1 MEVGATEHFA
11 CDLHFNI
18 SIDPDERKLGADI
31 SLYKLEEENA
41 TEAVLYE
48 VLFIHQSTPSFNT
61 LVGEKFIRA
70 TSKGWQVFHI
80 DKISSLLQQGYN
92 DVLMKLIVFKI
103 DESEKVLTCPE
114 ISPLFVLNDENL
126 RLQLQNKVSGQT
138 HQTTTEQPT
147 QGATEGEQ
155 PTQGATE
162 GEQPTQGA
170 TEGEQPTHG
179 ATEGEKPTQGA
190 TEGEQPTQG
199 ATEGGKPTQGATEN
213 EEPTQGAT
221 EGEQPTQGATEGEQ
235 PTQGATEGEQPTQG
249 ATEGEKPTQGTT
261 EGEQPTQ
268 GTTEGE
274 QPTQGN
280 VSQEQPTQGNE
291 TQNATTEEPSTTPIF
306 DRQNYIP
313 VFTVFIGPTVPGWPF
328 LSQGKRSTDAVKVD
342 HSRKMDSLNRTC
354 EIQDYRVELDSAT
367 VIEPKLV
374 NIKKCSG
381 QCITDA
387 EKKDLPPSSR
397 PTQCSPTSYSNLDV
411 LLQEGDALTI
421 HTVADAIINKCS
433 CA

>member
-48 VLFIHQSTPSFNT
+48 VLVIYQSTPSFNM
-61 LVGEKFIRA
+61 LVGQKFIRA

-80 DKISSLLQQGYN
+80 DMVSSSLQLGYN
-92 DVLMKLIVFKI
+92 DVLMKLVVFKI
-103 DESEKVLTCPE
+103 NESVKVLTCPE

-126 RLQLQNKVSGQT
+126 RLQLQNKISGQT
-138 HQTTTEQPT
+138 HQTTTDQPTQGATEGEQPTQGATEGEKPTQGATEGEQPT

-170 TEGEQPTHG
+170 TEGEQ
-179 ATEGEKPTQGA
+179 
-190 TEGEQPTQG
+190 
-199 ATEGGKPTQGATEN
+199 
-213 EEPTQGAT
+213 PTQGAT

-249 ATEGEKPTQGTT
+249 ATEGEKPTQGAMS
-261 EGEQPTQ
+261 Q
-268 GTTEGE
+268 E

-280 VSQEQPTQGNE
+280 ETQEQPTQGNE
-291 TQNATTEEPSTTPIF
+291 TQNATTEEPSTTLIF

-328 LSQGKRSTDAVKVD
+328 LSQGKRSTDAVRVD
-342 HSRKMDSLNRTC
+342 HSREMDSLNRTC

-381 QCITDA
+381 QCATDA

-433 CA
+433 CV

>member
-48 VLFIHQSTPSFNT
+48 VLVIYQSTPSFNM
-61 LVGEKFIRA
+61 LVGQKFIRA

-80 DKISSLLQQGYN
+80 DMVSSSLQLGYN
-92 DVLMKLIVFKI
+92 DVLMKLVVFKI
-103 DESEKVLTCPE
+103 DESVKVLTCPE

-126 RLQLQNKVSGQT
+126 RLQLQNKISGQT
-138 HQTTTEQPT
+138 HQTTTDQPT

-162 GEQPTQGA
+162 GE
-170 TEGEQPTHG
+170 
-179 ATEGEKPTQGA
+179 K
-190 TEGEQPTQG
+190 
-199 ATEGGKPTQGATEN
+199 
-213 EEPTQGAT
+213 PTQGAT

-249 ATEGEKPTQGTT
+249 ATEGE
-261 EGEQPTQ
+261 QPTQ
-268 GTTEGE
+268 GATEGE

-280 VSQEQPTQGNE
+280 ETQEQPTQGNE
-291 TQNATTEEPSTTPIF
+291 TQNATTEEPSTTLVF

-411 LLQEGDALTI
+411 LLQEGDALAI

-433 CA
+433 CV

>member
-48 VLFIHQSTPSFNT
+48 VLVIYQSTPSFNM
-61 LVGEKFIRA
+61 LVGQKFIRA

-80 DKISSLLQQGYN
+80 DMVSSSLQLGYN
-92 DVLMKLIVFKI
+92 DVLMKLVVFKI
-103 DESEKVLTCPE
+103 DESVKVLTCPE
-114 ISPLFVLNDENL
+114 ISPLFVLNDDNL
-126 RLQLQNKVSGQT
+126 RLQLQNKISGQT
-138 HQTTTEQPT
+138 HQTTTDQPT

-170 TEGEQPTHG
+170 TQ
-179 ATEGEKPTQGA
+179 GEKPTQG
-190 TEGEQPTQG
+190 
-199 ATEGGKPTQGATEN
+199 N
-213 EEPTQGAT
+213 ET
-221 EGEQPTQGATEGEQ
+221 
-235 PTQGATEGEQPTQG
+235 
-249 ATEGEKPTQGTT
+249 
-261 EGEQPTQ
+261 
-268 GTTEGE
+268 
-274 QPTQGN
+274 
-280 VSQEQPTQGNE
+280 QEQPTQGNE
-291 TQNATTEEPSTTPIF
+291 TQNATTEEPSTTLVF

-328 LSQGKRSTDAVKVD
+328 LSQGKRSTDAVRVD
-342 HSRKMDSLNRTC
+342 HSREMDSLNRTC
-354 EIQDYRVELDSAT
+354 EIQDYGVELDSAT

-381 QCITDA
+381 QCATDA

-433 CA
+433 CV

>member
-1 MEVGATEHFA
+1 MEVGTSGHFA

-18 SIDPDERKLGADI
+18 SIDPEERKLGADI

-41 TEAVLYE
+41 TEAVWYN
-48 VLFIHQSTPSFNT
+48 VLIVHQSTPSFNM

-70 TSKGWQVFHI
+70 TSKGWQVFHT
-80 DKISSLLQQGYN
+80 DKASSSLQQGYN
-92 DVLMKLIVFKI
+92 NVLMKILVFKI
-103 DESEKVLTCPE
+103 DESLKHLTCPE
-114 ISPLFVLNDENL
+114 ISALFVLNDENL
-126 RLQLQNKVSGQT
+126 RLQLQTKASGQT
-138 HQTTTEQPT
+138 HQTTTDATQPTQGATEREQPT
-147 QGATEGEQ
+147 QGATER
-155 PTQGATE
+155 
-162 GEQPTQGA
+162 
-170 TEGEQPTHG
+170 
-179 ATEGEKPTQGA
+179 
-190 TEGEQPTQG
+190 
-199 ATEGGKPTQGATEN
+199 
-213 EEPTQGAT
+213 
-221 EGEQPTQGATEGEQ
+221 
-235 PTQGATEGEQPTQG
+235 
-249 ATEGEKPTQGTT
+249 
-261 EGEQPTQ
+261 
-268 GTTEGE
+268 E

-280 VSQEQPTQGNE
+280 VSQEQPTQGNETQEQPTQGSETQEQLTQGNETQEQPTQGNE

-328 LSQGKRSTDAVKVD
+328 RSQGKRSTDAVKVD
-342 HSRKMDSLNRTC
+342 HNRKMDSLNRAC
-354 EIQDYRVELDSAT
+354 EVQDYRVELDGAT
-367 VIEPKLV
+367 VIEPKSV

-387 EKKDLPPSSR
+387 EKKELPPSSR